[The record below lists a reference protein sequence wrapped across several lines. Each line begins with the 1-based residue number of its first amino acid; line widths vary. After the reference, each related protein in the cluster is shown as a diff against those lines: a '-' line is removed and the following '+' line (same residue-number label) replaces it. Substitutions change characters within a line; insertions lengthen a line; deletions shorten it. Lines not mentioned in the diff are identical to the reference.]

1 MKKAAT
7 TTALAA
13 IFAAAG
19 CANSAETTDPKPRTS
34 AAELGPGADGR
45 DSTTRSI
52 GETVTLTDQDGH
64 PMQVTGTGIAYRD
77 AYAKDKTL
85 PLKGKYALAIA
96 FTMKS
101 KTGGMLG
108 SQMDNVI
115 KWEGASATA
124 EGRGHADAPWQGCVD
139 TYTPY
144 GTVEPNQEYKAITDV
159 NVPAKG
165 GTLIFDDA
173 YGGEARWELPTEDT
187 GTGTEPA
194 TKFATRACW

>member
-7 TTALAA
+7 MTALAA
-13 IFAAAG
+13 VFAVAG
-19 CANSAETTDPKPRTS
+19 CANSVETADPKSKAS
-34 AAELGPGADGR
+34 AAELAPGADDK

-64 PMQVTGTGIAYRD
+64 PMQVTVTGIAYRD

-85 PLKGKYALAIA
+85 ALKGKYALAIA

-101 KTGGMLG
+101 KSGGTLG

-115 KWEGASATA
+115 KWEGASAMA
-124 EGRGHADAPWQGCVD
+124 EGRDYADAPWQGCVD
-139 TYTPY
+139 AYTPY
-144 GTVEPNQEYKAITDV
+144 GTVEPNQEYKAITDI

-165 GTLIFDDA
+165 GTLIFDDS
-173 YGGEARWELPTEDT
+173 YGGEARWELPTEDA
-187 GTGTEPA
+187 GTGTQPA
-194 TKFATRACW
+194 TKFITQTCK